1 MIKTKE
7 YRRRIALLFFIL
19 ISILL
24 ITLINFIFFN
34 YLSFIINIKNSF
46 IPSYDYEFQRIKE
59 PVYIMPYLGDIDG
72 EVSNDWFFFYDKITD
87 YYTDNKIPVTF
98 SFYPGSMGDDE
109 DFDKV
114 FLKMYESENIELMQK
129 SYKGDDSERE
139 MYKLPMEKQREIVSL
154 GQEIFKQKMRLIL
167 EKNKENT
174 DVQIP
179 TSYNQITGRINNDTR
194 TALESLGF
202 NMYFDMFVEELAPV
216 ESTETFDVIE
226 YGVSFTDTGGA
237 GKERDFKSPLKISI
251 EINNFDREDVTV
263 MNVNGRKVIPIW
275 AHQQDFESQ
284 EEENKLDKEKWNIYV
299 FTMNK
304 LKKEPNVIFITPR
317 ELYEMRHKGIELK

>member
-1 MIKTKE
+1 
-7 YRRRIALLFFIL
+7 
-19 ISILL
+19 
-24 ITLINFIFFN
+24 
-34 YLSFIINIKNSF
+34 
-46 IPSYDYEFQRIKE
+46 
-59 PVYIMPYLGDIDG
+59 
-72 EVSNDWFFFYDKITD
+72 
-87 YYTDNKIPVTF
+87 
-98 SFYPGSMGDDE
+98 
-109 DFDKV
+109 
-114 FLKMYESENIELMQK
+114 MYESENIELMQK